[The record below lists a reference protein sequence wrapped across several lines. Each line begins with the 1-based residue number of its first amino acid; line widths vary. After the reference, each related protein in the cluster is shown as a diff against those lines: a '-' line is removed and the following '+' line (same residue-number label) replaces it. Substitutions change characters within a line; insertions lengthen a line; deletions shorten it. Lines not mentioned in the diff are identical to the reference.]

1 VKLKEKSKFSRRQ
14 FLQRTSA
21 GLSIA
26 GVAGGSTLAFSDP
39 NQAAKET
46 TAPPAKWPAHGA
58 ANVTEPNALK
68 PYKIWDVHTHLF
80 GFAGATIEE
89 KVDDCLRFA
98 DRMGV
103 ERMLVLTSA
112 QYGHAPD
119 GDRLRAGND
128 VTIKAVKHAPDR
140 LFGCAFMYPGSL
152 QACLD
157 EIDRCVG
164 EGPCIG
170 LKFEFDTAAG
180 ADTPEL
186 DAIMERAGKYKAVI
200 LHHTW
205 IKTNGNMEGEST
217 PMQLA
222 AVCRRHP
229 DVTMFCGHTG
239 GNWELGIRAIRDVKN
254 MYCDLSGSDPVAGY
268 TEMAVR
274 ELGAERVLY
283 GSDIQ
288 GRSFASQIGKVM
300 GADIPDSTRRLIL
313 RENMRRL
320 VQPILKAKGI
330 KA

>member
-1 VKLKEKSKFSRRQ
+1 LKDDSNFSRRK
-14 FLQRTSA
+14 FLQQTSA
-21 GLSIA
+21 GLTLA
-26 GVAGGSTLAFSDP
+26 GVASASAAGINGPTQTP
-39 NQAAKET
+39 QEKTPPAAKS
-46 TAPPAKWPAHGA
+46 PGHGA
-58 ANVTEPNALK
+58 ANVTEADALK
-68 PYKIWDVHTHLF
+68 SYKIWDVHTHLG
-80 GFAGATIEE
+80 GFAGSTIDE
-89 KVDDCLRFA
+89 KVDACLRFM

-103 ERMLVLTSA
+103 ERMLVLTAAS
-112 QYGHAPD
+112 YGHKPD
-119 GDRLRAGND
+119 GDKLRAGND
-128 VTIKAVKHAPDR
+128 ATIQAVKKAPDR
-140 LFGCAFMYPGSL
+140 LFGCAFMYPGSP

-157 EIDRCVG
+157 EIDRCVS

-180 ADTPEL
+180 PDSPDL

-205 IKTNGNMEGEST
+205 IKTIGNDEGECT

-222 AVCRRHP
+222 VLCRRHP

-254 MYCDLSGSDPVAGY
+254 MYCDLGGSDPISGF

-274 ELGAERVLY
+274 ELGPERVLY

-313 RENMRRL
+313 RENMRRAI
-320 VQPILKAKGI
+320 QPILKAKGVT
-330 KA
+330 A